1 MKTKALCG
9 LVILLFLAGCGAP
22 KIDASSDEKLKSS
35 IAKVRESL
43 PEEKRSEFDE
53 ALATLA
59 FEDFDLTDF
68 IKEEATQIGTT
79 EAKMKAALNRKT
91 GEEVIAAAQEVI
103 RKREEKEKE
112 QALLEIKELQDKRE
126 EAEKNKLEL
135 AKFEILRSR
144 FYKEEQDFIGKKPII
159 ELTVKNGT
167 SYPVSRAYFMGTLA
181 SPNRTIPW
189 LKERF
194 NYEIPGGM
202 EPGEEAS
209 WRLAPNMFSE
219 WGTVDIPKDAIFTV
233 EVVKL
238 DGADGEP
245 IFSALVFDEDDLE
258 RLNELLLKYSND

>member
-1 MKTKALCG
+1 MKTKALFV
-9 LVILLFLAGCGAP
+9 LVIFLFMAGCSAP
-22 KIDASSDEKLKSS
+22 KIDASSDEELKSS

-53 ALATLA
+53 ALGTLA
-59 FEDFDLTDF
+59 FEEFDLTDF
-68 IKEEATQIGTT
+68 IQEEATKIGTT
-79 EAKMKAALNRKT
+79 EAKMKAALNGKT

-103 RKREEKEKE
+103 RQREEKEKE

-144 FYKEEQDFIGKKPII
+144 FYKQEQEFFGKQPII
-159 ELTVKNGT
+159 ELTVKNST
-167 SYPVSRAYFMGTLA
+167 PFPVSRAYFIGTLA
-181 SPNRTIPW
+181 SLKRTIPW
-189 LKERF
+189 LKDSF
-194 NYEIPGGM
+194 NYEIPGGL
-202 EPGEEAS
+202 ESGEEAS

-219 WGTVDIPKDAIFTV
+219 WGTVAVPKDAILTV

-245 IFSALVFDEDDLE
+245 IFNAHVFDEDDLE